1 MNALGSEQLS
11 APEVDPTD
19 PDAVDAAESASW
31 GESPTTSA
39 APTGPVYNA
48 AEGAIPPSPAVQ
60 NYQGTGVTPVEAL
73 ELLHKTRRLP
83 GSGPLSRVRQKA
95 EATAADYSQTQGEI
109 EELGLKGIQG
119 AAKASTQEA
128 NAIAPLY
135 EEQARIGTQYAL
147 ANESLLAKQT
157 ELLNQQQFMQQTVND
172 LANQKIKDPMA
183 TASLPTKI
191 TALIAMGIGG
201 FAQGFRGLSNNA
213 PADMIN
219 HAIDQDIQLQKFNL
233 EHARNTTQMKS
244 GLLSQMLQTYGD
256 MRVATAATKT
266 AYMDSIAKRMESISS
281 QFSNAKTQAGAQ
293 QMAAAFLQK
302 GVDARNTVDQH
313 SQTMAASIAMH
324 QETLS
329 QQRELMGQNYD
340 IARMKADALSAKA
353 QAAGKETEFNVP
365 GFTGGHIADKKIREE
380 TKAKVGAI
388 TAYNNDLQELKN
400 LVTKFKK
407 QNIFSRTL
415 QHYQPGTTTHTSPD
429 GTVTKDQGLMSTW
442 FENFRKSPEAAQYEA
457 VLKRA
462 EVGAH
467 AISNP
472 EVGFSLGITPAYAAQ
487 LPTINE
493 ALFNSDAAERR
504 IKTLAKSIHG
514 KAREGLR
521 VHNIHINAD
530 NPWYEQLKNLEVD
543 K

>member
-11 APEVDPTD
+11 TPEVDPTD
-19 PDAVDAAESASW
+19 PDAVDAAENASW

-60 NYQGTGVTPVEAL
+60 NYQRTGVTPVEAL

-302 GVDARNTVDQH
+302 GLDARNIVDQH
-313 SQTMAASIAMH
+313 SQTMSASIAMH
-324 QETLS
+324 QETIS
-329 QQRELMGQNYD
+329 QQRELNGQNLD

-353 QAAGKETEFNVP
+353 QAASKEAEFNVP
-365 GFTGGHIADKKIREE
+365 GFSGGYIADKKIREE
-380 TKAKVGAI
+380 TKAKVGAVEPYYNSLQALQNLI
-388 TAYNNDLQELKN
+388 TKFSKQN
-400 LVTKFKK
+400 LVT
-407 QNIFSRTL
+407 RTL
-415 QHYQPGTTTHTSPD
+415 QHYQSGGSEHDISA
-429 GTVTKDQGLMSTW
+429 GEIG
-442 FENFRKSPEAAQYEA
+442 
-457 VLKRA
+457 RA
-462 EVGAH
+462 HV
-467 AISNP
+467 
-472 EVGFSLGITPAYAAQ
+472 
-487 LPTINE
+487 
-493 ALFNSDAAERR
+493 
-504 IKTLAKSIHG
+504 
-514 KAREGLR
+514 
-521 VHNIHINAD
+521 
-530 NPWYEQLKNLEVD
+530 
-543 K
+543 